1 MPKYPSFNDS
11 EQRNPNWSVYR
22 PFHHMPLAELFRIGL
37 SVRLSYQDVDHDAL
51 SVGRFLR
58 GAGNVSGDSFVTS
71 GNTLTNRRTAAPWR
85 RVVRGFEKVAVM
97 VATWTWHG
105 LHSIARCGTFS
116 KDSRRILGDG
126 MTEMGR
132 REAVVLCQR
141 GMRAPVSI
149 LHFQSTPPT
158 PFTRCS

>member
-1 MPKYPSFNDS
+1 MLY
-11 EQRNPNWSVYR
+11 
-22 PFHHMPLAELFRIGL
+22 LAG
-37 SVRLSYQDVDHDAL
+37 
-51 SVGRFLR
+51 GRFLR
-58 GAGNVSGDSFVTS
+58 GSGNASGDSFVTS
-71 GNTLTNRRTAAPWR
+71 GNTLTNRRTAAPWW
-85 RVVRGFEKVAVM
+85 RVVRGFEKVAVT
-97 VATWTWHG
+97 VVRTWHG

-116 KDSRRILGDG
+116 KDSRHILGDG
-126 MTEMGR
+126 MAEMGK